1 MCLHLCTASPL
12 TAGWFSETFW
22 LSDHHI
28 RQTSD
33 SESGMFP
40 CICSIHT
47 EVSLPGWKYLIK
59 ICFYSP
65 GQSERLRKATGTGLW
80 KDGGQFG
87 QWHDQVSELMGKF
100 HKVLM
105 ILIRKWWTHR
115 LCSSAGTSRL
125 TFTRSAAVWGGIAC
139 RSWWTWWQK
148 CRMSSGMWCLHAK
161 SDCYLLVLGV
171 IWMLLFIFS
180 IATSWWIQMGR
191 SKCSRTGRS
200 EAIAWTV
207 WTEPTSSRVCWPV
220 AHCSHS

>member
-1 MCLHLCTASPL
+1 MCLHLCTASSL

-100 HKVLM
+100 HKVLL
-105 ILIRKWWTHR
+105 ILMVHSQTVFFRRYIAFDFHKECSRMRWHR
-115 LCSSAGTSRL
+115 LQILVDMVAEMQDEFGYVV
-125 TFTRSAAVWGGIAC
+125 FAC
-139 RSWWTWWQK
+139 
-148 CRMSSGMWCLHAK
+148 
-161 SDCYLLVLGV
+161 
-171 IWMLLFIFS
+171 
-180 IATSWWIQMGR
+180 
-191 SKCSRTGRS
+191 
-200 EAIAWTV
+200 
-207 WTEPTSSRVCWPV
+207 
-220 AHCSHS
+220 